1 MATSVQQEE
10 LGSVSYTL
18 KLPLTLEHHG
28 RYWVAHCPPLDVMA
42 QSSTKK
48 GAKESLKEA
57 VSLWVESCHHRGVL
71 EEALIESGFTRQAAD
86 EIPEGKAG
94 VIVRTA
100 KPKDKSHVDH
110 IQVDVPAFIA
120 SRLTNTEGHAAC

>member
-1 MATSVQQEE
+1 MATSVRQEE

-28 RYWVAHCPPLDVMA
+28 RYWVTHCPPLDVMA

-57 VSLWVESCHHRGVL
+57 VSLWVESYHHGGVL

-100 KPKDKSHVDH
+100 KPEHKSHVDH
-110 IQVDVPAFIA
+110 IQVDVPVFMCQ
-120 SRLTNTEGHAAC
+120 SVLRTRR